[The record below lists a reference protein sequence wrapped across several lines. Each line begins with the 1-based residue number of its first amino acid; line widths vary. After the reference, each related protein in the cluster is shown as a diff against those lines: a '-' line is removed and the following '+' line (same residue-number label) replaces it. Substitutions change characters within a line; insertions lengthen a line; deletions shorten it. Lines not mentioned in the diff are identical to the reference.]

1 MLELNSS
8 LDLVLTN
15 QSQENLA
22 KSQKRATEL
31 EKLICE
37 IKEDFALERRAINAK
52 ISELSRKNKQLE
64 LKSEELQNQLMELED
79 DLQNTEGTLLF
90 LFSSSI

>member
-8 LDLVLTN
+8 LDLILTS
-15 QSQENLA
+15 QRQENLT
-22 KSQKRATEL
+22 KSEKRAAEL
-31 EKLICE
+31 EKLIRD
-37 IKEDFALERRAINAK
+37 IKEDFALERRTINAK

-79 DLQNTEGTLLF
+79 DLQNTEGTF
-90 LFSSSI
+90 AFYIK